1 MESALGMDFNLNAQD
16 SFKIG
21 YDHLKSRVEYI
32 FNNRKMKHDTW
43 RVAYWSLKIQ
53 RSSILKSGT
62 ESDIAKLP
70 AGKGRNKVRQQ
81 RTRVNDDGREVKRR
95 RIKNKP
101 RPAVIENDL
110 DDVSPVTQTAFTGFH
125 GTRQVT
131 QEASE
136 IQEHNRNETSQI
148 EVELDNT
155 SQLIDRAEIGLE
167 RRRNA
172 QARTQ
177 QVHNNVGKEFAIA
190 FSDVPDEF
198 IESAVASSQPS
209 QDSTLPHK
217 VSGGPTIAGMCAGCG
232 LPVSNIHTCDVCR
245 HNMHVFYGKPI
256 GEKGYGQKIRCPSCQ
271 RSLDA

>member
-1 MESALGMDFNLNAQD
+1 MESAPGMDFNLNAQE

-43 RVAYWSLKIQ
+43 RVAYWSMKIQ

-62 ESDIAKLP
+62 ESDIARLP

-81 RTRVNDDGREVKRR
+81 RTRVNDDGHKVKRR
-95 RIKNKP
+95 RIKKKQ
-101 RPAVIENDL
+101 RPAVIENQVDG
-110 DDVSPVTQTAFTGFH
+110 VSPIAGTRVTGFNPI
-125 GTRQVT
+125 RQAT
-131 QEASE
+131 QEASV
-136 IQEHNRNETSQI
+136 IQQRHINGTSRI

-155 SQLIDRAEIGLE
+155 SQRNDRTEIGSE
-167 RRRNA
+167 IRRNTPV
-172 QARTQ
+172 RTQ
-177 QVHNNVGKEFAIA
+177 HVNNNVGNDFATA

-209 QDSTLPHK
+209 PGSTLLHK
-217 VSGGPTIAGMCAGCG
+217 VSRGPTIAGICAGCG

-245 HNMHVFYGKPI
+245 HNMHVYCGKPI
-256 GEKGYGQKIRCPSCQ
+256 GEERFGQKIRCKPCQ
-271 RSLDA
+271 RALDA

>member
-1 MESALGMDFNLNAQD
+1 MESAPGMDFNLNAQE

-43 RVAYWSLKIQ
+43 RVAYWSMKIQ

-62 ESDIAKLP
+62 ESDIARLP
-70 AGKGRNKVRQQ
+70 VGKGRNKVRQQ

-95 RIKNKP
+95 RIKKKP
-101 RPAVIENDL
+101 RPAVIENDV
-110 DDVSPVTQTAFTGFH
+110 DDVSPLDGATITGFYPI
-125 GTRQVT
+125 RQVT

-136 IQEHNRNETSQI
+136 IQQHHTNERSLI
-148 EVELDNT
+148 EVDLDNT
-155 SQLIDRAEIGLE
+155 SQRIDRAEKGPEI
-167 RRRNA
+167 RRSARI
-172 QARTQ
+172 ARTE
-177 QVHNNVGKEFAIA
+177 QVHNNVGNEFAIA
-190 FSDVPDEF
+190 FSDLPDEF

-209 QDSTLPHK
+209 PGSTLPHK

-245 HNMHVFYGKPI
+245 HNMHVLDY
-256 GEKGYGQKIRCPSCQ
+256 SCNTNH
-271 RSLDA
+271 DNT